1 MLSGLRSQSRSRLAN
16 SSSLTI
22 SHRLPKL
29 LPSQLPCPN
38 HLTCRS
44 NSNDAASSR
53 HGLSFGSMRKPSP
66 PDSSPP
72 QASQPPQPKTEASW
86 PQSNSPNTRHGIS
99 FNTRRNQGQASEQSG
114 DRNQRNNNNGDR
126 NQRSRQGSDRG
137 VRTFQNDRPQRQGNG
152 RAQRWGFGVS
162 DNQDRPASFRGQDAS
177 RSQGSRQT
185 NASGR
190 SSNAGPSSSRWASDE
205 PDKERAPRGE
215 QRQRGPGNGREQF
228 SSRLTG
234 QQESTSQQKEQQP
247 GPRKTNLPS
256 AKNWRIPEEK
266 SPRKN
271 TTEEDAEP
279 EPIRSPPRSS
289 KEKELDRRLK
299 EIAQGPKEVFL
310 PELISVNN
318 LARLIGI
325 RLKRLQSTMTEAGLS
340 DTRPA
345 ALLNF
350 DDSSLLCAEY
360 NLNAVSNE
368 EAAFDIYPAV
378 SPTAAEK
385 AAMPFRPPVITVMG
399 HVDHGKTSLLDR
411 LRSASVAA
419 GEAGGITQHIGAFS
433 VPVKAAASDAAN
445 AVKKITFLDTPGH
458 AAFSSMRARG
468 AKATDIVVLVVAA
481 DDGVMAQTKEVID
494 LYQSLEAEARAAAEG
509 EEQEQQQEGSNR
521 PKKQNNIQ
529 LLVAFTK
536 CDRPAADTR
545 RAKEQLAAQGI
556 MVEELSGD
564 VPSVEISSKTG
575 QGFDTLEETLAVM
588 AELGD
593 LRAPSTG
600 QPEGIVLES
609 RTEKGLGNTATV
621 LISRGKLVP
630 GSYLIAGKSWAKVRG
645 MVDSNGKSV
654 KVASPGEAVLVSGW
668 KDLPDAGEEVLSAA
682 KEDLVKKAVENRKE
696 AETRKAMVKEAEAIN
711 EFRRKKREEDDRAA
725 QAEYEERQRR
735 REIRMADE
743 TGKAMSSDAA
753 NNKSVDA
760 NASSNGEESGDGEM
774 EIREVRLII
783 KSDFSGTGE
792 ALEGAISGLVLACPG
807 YLARVKILSM
817 GVGDLSDS
825 DLSMA
830 RAGVGHHTA
839 MIGFNVKASRSIQ
852 QEAKN
857 HGIEVYNSAIIYQI
871 IDYVKSSLSQV
882 LPRKIETRVTG
893 EATVAQTFSIAAG
906 KNSIKVA
913 GVRITNGVIARSK
926 MVRVLRPSSSS
937 ASARFDEDEEKKMDM
952 IFEGRL
958 SSIKQV
964 KKEVN
969 EMRKGTECGL
979 SFDGFDDVREGDV
992 VHCIEQ
998 TEVAIPF
1005 K

>member
-1 MLSGLRSQSRSRLAN
+1 MSNNQDRPN
-16 SSSLTI
+16 SS
-22 SHRLPKL
+22 RG
-29 LPSQLPCPN
+29 PN
-38 HLTCRS
+38 GQDR
-44 NSNDAASSR
+44 
-53 HGLSFGSMRKPSP
+53 
-66 PDSSPP
+66 
-72 QASQPPQPKTEASW
+72 QASRRGQD
-86 PQSNSPNTRHGIS
+86 NPNRSSSSG
-99 FNTRRNQGQASEQSG
+99 GQ
-114 DRNQRNNNNGDR
+114 NG
-126 NQRSRQGSDRG
+126 QRSRQSNAPERSATPSARWGSDEP
-137 VRTFQNDRPQRQGNG
+137 NKPQ
-152 RAQRWGFGVS
+152 S
-162 DNQDRPASFRGQDAS
+162 
-177 RSQGSRQT
+177 
-185 NASGR
+185 
-190 SSNAGPSSSRWASDE
+190 PSSSTAS
-205 PDKERAPRGE
+205 
-215 QRQRGPGNGREQF
+215 
-228 SSRLTG
+228 
-234 QQESTSQQKEQQP
+234 QKP
-247 GPRKTNLPS
+247 SLPS
-256 AKNWRIPEEK
+256 AKNWRIPEERQTK
-266 SPRKN
+266 WN
-271 TTEEDAEP
+271 TPQEEP
-279 EPIRSPPRSS
+279 EPDITHRRPRSS
-289 KEKELDRRLK
+289 KEKELDRRLQ

-325 RLKRLQSTMTEAGLS
+325 RLKRLQHTMMEAGLS

-378 SPTAAEK
+378 SPTAEEK
-385 AAMPFRPPVITVMG
+385 AALPFRPPVITVMG

-433 VPVKAAASDAAN
+433 VPVKAAASDSAN

-481 DDGVMAQTKEVID
+481 DDGVMAQTKEVIE
-494 LYQSLEAEARAAAEG
+494 LYQSLEAEARAAAEA
-509 EEQEQQQEGSNR
+509 EEDQPESSSASR

-536 CDRPAADTR
+536 CDRPSADTR

-556 MVEELSGD
+556 MVEDLSGD

-575 QGFDTLEETLAVM
+575 QGFDNLEETLAVM

-630 GSYLIAGKSWAKVRG
+630 GSFLIAGQSWAKVRG

-654 KVASPGEAVLVSGW
+654 KMALPGEAVLVSGW

-682 KEDLVKKAVENRKE
+682 KEDMVKKAVENRKA

-711 EFRRKKREEDDRAA
+711 ETRRKKREEDDRAA
-725 QAEYEERQRR
+725 QAEYEENQRR
-735 REIRMADE
+735 RQARIADQTGAPLPSQPVE
-743 TGKAMSSDAA
+743 TKASTS
-753 NNKSVDA
+753 
-760 NASSNGEESGDGEM
+760 EESGEDET

-792 ALEGAISGLVLACPG
+792 ALEGAISGLMLASPG

-852 QEAKN
+852 QEAKA

-871 IDYVKSSLSQV
+871 IDYVKASLSGV

-906 KNSIKVA
+906 KNNSIKVA

-926 MVRVLRPSSSS
+926 LVRILRPSSTSNS
-937 ASARFDEDEEKKMDM
+937 RSRDDDDDEERKMDV
-952 IFEGRL
+952 IFEGKL